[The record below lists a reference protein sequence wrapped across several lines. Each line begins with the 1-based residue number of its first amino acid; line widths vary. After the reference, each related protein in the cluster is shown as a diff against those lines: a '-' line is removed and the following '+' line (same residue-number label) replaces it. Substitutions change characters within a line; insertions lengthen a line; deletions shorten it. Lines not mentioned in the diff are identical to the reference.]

1 MAWLFD
7 EATLEMQSKIY
18 SLNMKFSF
26 TNNNKTNEPLC
37 PQYFDHLTVN
47 TRCNTEVALMETI
60 TGHRKQIGLKQ
71 NDYNLHCTSKNVLTP
86 A

>member
-1 MAWLFD
+1 
-7 EATLEMQSKIY
+7 
-18 SLNMKFSF
+18 MKFSF

-47 TRCNTEVALMETI
+47 TRCNTEAALVEAI

-71 NDYNLHCTSKNVLTP
+71 LQLTLYIQKRFDSSIRYQ
-86 A
+86 AC